1 MDDRSGDI
9 EVFTSL
15 VHELLERVRVLE
27 YEKNL
32 RALAEISSTFSGG
45 DTAWLLAATALVF
58 LMTIPGTTHI
68 VSFVLKS

>member
-1 MDDRSGDI
+1 MDYRSGDI

-27 YEKNL
+27 HEKNL